1 MTTETTKREYN
12 IDATGKRL
20 GIVATEAAKVLLGK
34 TDVDF
39 AKHTVAEVI
48 VNISNASKLDIS
60 EKKKKDEVY
69 QTYSGYPGGLRSE
82 TLGHLGDRR
91 GYSEALRRTIGGM
104 LPNNKLK
111 KPMLKN
117 LIITE

>member
-1 MTTETTKREYN
+1 MTTTTTNRDYT

-20 GIVATEAAKVLLGK
+20 GVVATEAAKVLLGK

-39 AKHTVAEVI
+39 AKHTVASVT
-48 VNISNASKLDIS
+48 VTISNASKLDIS
-60 EKKKKDEVY
+60 EKRKTEVY

-82 TLGHLGDRR
+82 TLDHLGTRR
-91 GYSEALRRTIGGM
+91 GYAEVLRRTIGGM

-117 LIITE
+117 LVITE

>member
-1 MTTETTKREYN
+1 MTTTTTNRDYT

-20 GIVATEAAKVLLGK
+20 GVVATEAAKVLLGK

-39 AKHTVAEVI
+39 AKHTVAPVTVTI
-48 VNISNASKLDIS
+48 TNAAKLDIT
-60 EKKKKDEVY
+60 EKRKTEVY

-82 TLGHLGDRR
+82 TLDHLGTRR
-91 GYSEALRRTIGGM
+91 GYAEVLRRTIGGM

-117 LIITE
+117 LVITE

>member
-1 MTTETTKREYN
+1 MTTTTTNREHN

-34 TDVDF
+34 ADVDF
-39 AKHTVAEVI
+39 AKHTVAPVTVTI
-48 VNISNASKLDIS
+48 TNASKLDIS
-60 EKKKKDEVY
+60 EKRKTEVY

-82 TLGHLGDRR
+82 TLDHLGNRR
-91 GYSEALRRTIGGM
+91 GYAEVLRRTIGGM

-117 LIITE
+117 LVITE

>member
-1 MTTETTKREYN
+1 MTTTTTAREYT

-20 GIVATEAAKVLLGK
+20 GVVATEAARILQGK
-34 TDVDF
+34 DTPDF
-39 AKHTVAEVI
+39 ARHLVESVTVTI
-48 VNISNASKLDIS
+48 VNAAKLNIP
-60 EKKKKDEVY
+60 EKKKAEIY

-82 TLGHLGDRR
+82 TLVHLGKRR
-91 GYSEALRRTIGGM
+91 GYAEVLRRTIGGM
-104 LPNNKLK
+104 LPGNKLK